1 MLPAGGSCLLGS
13 INLAEFATP
22 HGFNF
27 DDFRKTVHI
36 ATIGLN
42 EVLDEGVPRIY
53 FRSRVCKSRGSD
65 PDQKFQ

>member
-42 EVLDEGVPRIY
+42 EVLDEALP
-53 FRSRVCKSRGSD
+53 
-65 PDQKFQ
+65 

>member
-13 INLAEFATP
+13 INLAEFATS

-42 EVLDEGVPRIY
+42 EVLDKGLPLHILNVNSVI
-53 FRSRVCKSRGSD
+53 
-65 PDQKFQ
+65 KFIIMVEVLL